1 MINSRLLGSLHLCS
15 STCQREEEYCQ
26 DAYKEKKEEEEEEE
40 VEMKEKEEAE
50 KRGRVSPSS
59 TETQYNGLALWKILI
74 LTINSTN

>member
-26 DAYKEKKEEEEEEE
+26 DANKEMKKKEEEEEE

-59 TETQYNGLALWKILI
+59 TETQYKGLAL
-74 LTINSTN
+74 

>member
-26 DAYKEKKEEEEEEE
+26 DANKEMKKKEE
-40 VEMKEKEEAE
+40 EMKEKEKAE

-59 TETQYNGLALWKILI
+59 TETQYKGLALWKILI
-74 LTINSTN
+74 FTINTN